1 MIKLKELI
9 KDEII
14 SKIINEDQDSDGTIE
29 GGYDDGDTWKS
40 PSGQYGGKYKGQIQY
55 FDDEDNAKDYAKSG
69 TKDSKSGGSDKKDK
83 EDEPG
88 KLKGG
93 DFDREADKDD
103 EKEKLQ
109 KQIEDLENKVQKEME
124 LVARGVRDEEDVMAL
139 VNKLDDLEDKL
150 ADMD

>member
-9 KDEII
+9 KDDII
-14 SKIINEDQDSDGTIE
+14 SKMMNEDQDTIE
-29 GGYDDGDTWKS
+29 ASYDDGDTWKA

-55 FDDEDNAKDYAKSG
+55 FDDEDKAKGYAKSG

-93 DFDREADKDD
+93 DFD
-103 EKEKLQ
+103 
-109 KQIEDLENKVQKEME
+109 
-124 LVARGVRDEEDVMAL
+124 
-139 VNKLDDLEDKL
+139 
-150 ADMD
+150 